1 MHNLKTGKFASKS
14 DVGKVRTTNEDQVV
28 AMVNKHHD
36 VLLAVADGMGGHARG
51 DLASKLAMQSL
62 TKGFLST
69 FSLLTTKTATLWLR
83 QQIIKANRSIFLEAQ
98 KSASLKEMGTTLVV
112 LIIVRKEVIIM
123 NIGDSRVYQLHENS
137 LKQLTTDQTY
147 VDYLYRQGKIT
158 IEEMATHPQRHV
170 LLNAMGLNTTVSY
183 DQQVFPYLGQSFLV
197 CSDGLYNNVSD
208 QEIEMIMKSHDTPAQ
223 KVDSLINLANSHGG
237 HDNIAVAIW
246 ELNHD

>member
-1 MHNLKTGKFASKS
+1 MHNLKTGRFAAKS
-14 DVGKVRTTNEDQVV
+14 DVGKVRSTNEDQVV

-62 TKGFLST
+62 TKGFLNT

-112 LIIVRKEVIIM
+112 LTIVRKEVIIM
-123 NIGDSRVYQLHENS
+123 NIGDSRVYQLHENK
-137 LKQLTTDQTY
+137 LTQLTIDQTY

-158 IEEMATHPQRHV
+158 LEEMATHPQKHV

-183 DQQVFPYLGQSFLV
+183 DQQVFPYVGQSFLV

-208 QEIEMIMKSHDTPAQ
+208 EEIAMIMKSHDTPSQ
-223 KVDSLINLANSHGG
+223 KVDSLINLANAHGG